1 MKDAS
6 DASRYVGEH
15 LSLHCR
21 LLEMGANFSE
31 EESVF
36 QLLTQLPQSSE
47 WRMFKS
53 QVEQRLHDVYSG
65 TVISSALN
73 HGGSISATFQH
84 NPLTFESCSTRI
96 CSEASRQL
104 NEKAL
109 ASPGSE

>member
-1 MKDAS
+1 MKDTS
-6 DASRYVGEH
+6 DAS
-15 LSLHCR
+15 CF
-21 LLEMGANFSE
+21 EMGANFSE

-36 QLLTQLPQSSE
+36 QLLTGLPQSSE

-53 QVEQRLHDVYSG
+53 QVKQQLHNAYSG

-96 CSEASRQL
+96 CSEASCQL

-109 ASPGSE
+109 AGPGSE